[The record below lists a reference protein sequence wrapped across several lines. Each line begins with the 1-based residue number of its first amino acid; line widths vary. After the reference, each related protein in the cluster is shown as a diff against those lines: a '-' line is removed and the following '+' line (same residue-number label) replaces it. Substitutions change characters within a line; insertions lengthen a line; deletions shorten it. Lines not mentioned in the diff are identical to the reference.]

1 MASMLAPPEGRPR
14 ILLVNGHPPTP
25 SPAPAPTEL
34 AEPKAVDPLG
44 AGWLTV
50 TVVIGIMAALIALG
64 GMVLSFRAVSAEMV
78 PAFGT
83 RWAWL
88 VPIVVDLT
96 VFVFSGVDLVLAR
109 LGMSHPLARWTVYGA
124 TFGTVWLNY
133 SAGGDAAG
141 RSAHVLMP
149 SIWVVFVELMRHV
162 VRRQANLAT
171 GSLREP
177 IPAARWIVSPWPTLK
192 LWRRMILWR
201 QHSYP
206 IALAMERRRLGAIA
220 TARHLH
226 GPKWRRHVGPLTLLE
241 INLGE
246 IDAEA
251 IRSAAAPTGSSEP
264 TRSESAPDPIRTPTA
279 PRSDRTKRPT
289 RSSKT
294 TRSNRGT
301 GSVPRPNEAE
311 QFAELLV
318 KARAVVGD
326 GKPTAEA
333 IRTALH
339 IAPKTAARLRDALI
353 AERQS
358 ATA

>member
-14 ILLVNGHPPTP
+14 ILPLNGHSLTHSSPP
-25 SPAPAPTEL
+25 PATQPEPAES
-34 AEPKAVDPLG
+34 KNVDPLG

-78 PAFGT
+78 PAFGV

-96 VFVFSGVDLVLAR
+96 VFVFSRADLVLAR

-124 TFGTVWLNY
+124 TAGTVWLNY

-162 VRRQANLAT
+162 VRRQTNLAT

-206 IALAMERRRLGAIA
+206 AALAMERRRLGAIA
-220 TARHLH
+220 TARQLH
-226 GPKWRRHVGPLTLLE
+226 GPAWRRQVGPLMRLQ
-241 INLGE
+241 ISLGE

-251 IRSAAAPTGSSEP
+251 IRSAAAPIRSSDP
-264 TRSESAPDPIRTPTA
+264 ARSDAQSDPIRTPTA
-279 PRSDRTKRPT
+279 ARSDRGKRPT
-289 RSSKT
+289 RSGTAS
-294 TRSNRGT
+294 RSSRRPP
-301 GSVPRPNEAE
+301 SSAPRSE
-311 QFAELLV
+311 AELLTA
-318 KARAVVGD
+318 ARAAIGG
-326 GKPTAEA
+326 GKPTADA
-333 IRTALH
+333 IREALH
-339 IAPKTAARLRDALI
+339 IAPKTARALRDALI
-353 AERQS
+353 AERQNP
-358 ATA
+358 TA